1 MRSAQE
7 GTDVSIQRKFT
18 TRQLRGSRMISSKI
32 SPLVRISL
40 FELILF
46 LAAMLKSTGFLSK
59 LFLTPDH
66 NWDGPHNPEWWNE
79 LFIVTAPV
87 AAIIGFLASF
97 RGKPTSR
104 ICLLLWGLG
113 IAFILPQLLSDT
125 TGDIGLGLLWLSGIA
140 CLISALGVTSRLTL
154 YKLVP

>member
-1 MRSAQE
+1 
-7 GTDVSIQRKFT
+7 
-18 TRQLRGSRMISSKI
+18 MISSKV
-32 SPLVRISL
+32 SLLVRIPL

-46 LAAMLKSTGFLSK
+46 LAAILKSTGFLSK
-59 LFLTPDH
+59 LFPTPEH

-87 AAIIGFLASF
+87 AAVIGFLASL

-104 ICLLLWGLG
+104 ICLFLWGPG

-125 TGDIGLGLLWLSGIA
+125 TGDIGLGFLWLIGVV
-140 CLISALGVTSRLTL
+140 CLIAALGTTIRLALRKIIPEPT
-154 YKLVP
+154 Y